1 MSEKPEGNIDSSF
14 ISIFAHDVTGPLGA
28 VKGALDL
35 VTHLGELNERQS
47 HYLQRAEAGLVRI
60 ETIVNNFLDYAR
72 LTDGVPLDYEPL
84 NAKDMVE
91 EVIELFAAEL
101 TTKEIELRFDSDPAL
116 DLIEGDENLLTH
128 VVQNLVGNAIKYNRT
143 GGKIWVTISDERAYV
158 RVDVR
163 DTGIGIDSEE
173 LNKIFDKYYRGR
185 TGDITIKGNGLGLAI
200 ARMIVEKHGGHIWVN
215 STLEEGST
223 FSFTIPRESRHG
235 MGSNVTDSGIRSALK
250 DFNIPHRESAVES
263 MDDVDDNMQEP
274 TESGE
279 DSPRDE
285 YEP

>member
-1 MSEKPEGNIDSSF
+1 MSDKLDGNIDSSF
-14 ISIFAHDVTGPLGA
+14 ISIFAHDVTGPLSA

-35 VTHLGELNERQS
+35 VTHLGEMNEKQL
-47 HYLQRAEAGLVRI
+47 HYLQRAEAGLIRI

-84 NAKDMVE
+84 NTKDMVE
-91 EVIELFAAEL
+91 EVIDLFAPEL
-101 TTKEIELRFDSDPAL
+101 TTKDIELRFDSDLSL
-116 DLIEGDENLLTH
+116 DLVDGDEGLLTH
-128 VVQNLVGNAIKYNRT
+128 VVQNLIGNAIKYNRN

-163 DTGIGIDSEE
+163 DTGIGIDAEE

-200 ARMIVEKHGGHIWVN
+200 ARMIVDKHGGHIWAE
-215 STLEEGST
+215 SMIEEGST
-223 FSFTIPRESRHG
+223 FSFTIPREIRHG
-235 MGSNVTDSGIRSALK
+235 MGANVSDSGIQTALRGF
-250 DFNIPHRESAVES
+250 DTSRRESAVES

-274 TESGE
+274 VERGE
-279 DSPRDE
+279 DSPQDE
-285 YEP
+285 YKP